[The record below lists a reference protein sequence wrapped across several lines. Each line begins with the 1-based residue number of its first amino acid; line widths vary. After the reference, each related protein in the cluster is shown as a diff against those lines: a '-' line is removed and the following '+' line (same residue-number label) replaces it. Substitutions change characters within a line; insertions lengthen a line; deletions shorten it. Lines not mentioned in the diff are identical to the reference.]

1 MGFKLTILGAGIA
14 ALVSALAVQ
23 LDRGGSTPSSS
34 PTPTQVVESSRT
46 AAKDGYASL
55 VHALDQRIESLQARV
70 AGRDDDWLTRMHL
83 GNALLERASLS
94 NDLEDFERVQ
104 AVLDEC
110 FAIAPEGSGPLLLAA
125 RFNLAVHRLAKA
137 EVYLDK
143 MDRRAMPKAEERAAG
158 RVMRAE
164 IALARGEYAEA
175 LAMLTEIAAA
185 APGLASVELALYH
198 AKTGGFAEAEALF
211 EEALAATTKK
221 DPRRRAW
228 IRMQLGLMAMQRGQ
242 SLVALEHLQAA
253 DAELPGWWL
262 VQEHVAAVHDRLGE
276 HGRAIAI
283 YEGLLEQRALPQLM
297 DALASAYQHAG
308 QGETAAALIE
318 RAGAVWTDQI
328 ARMPEAAM
336 GHGLEHEL
344 QFGSAT
350 RALEL
355 AQANVAM
362 RPGGDAQ
369 VGLARAYLQAGRMAE
384 ALVVIEGVLGT
395 PYRTAGVHDV
405 AAKAYAGLGMVESAR
420 GQEELR
426 AGIHPAY
433 VEGEHVH

>member
-23 LDRGGSTPSSS
+23 LDRGGSTAS
-34 PTPTQVVESSRT
+34 PTQVAASSRVV
-46 AAKDGYASL
+46 AKDGYASL
-55 VHALDQRIESLQARV
+55 VHALDERIESLQGRV
-70 AGRDDDWLTRMHL
+70 AQRDDDWLTRMHL
-83 GNALLERASLS
+83 GNALLERASLT

-110 FAIAPEGSGPLLLAA
+110 FAIAPDGSGPLLLAA
-125 RFNLAVHRLAKA
+125 RFNFAIHRLEQA

-164 IALARGEYAEA
+164 IAMARGEYAAA

-185 APGLASVELALYH
+185 APGLATVELALYH

-228 IRMQLGLMAMQRGQ
+228 IRLQLGLMAMQRGQ
-242 SLVALEHLQAA
+242 SLIALEQLEAA

-283 YEGLLEQRALPQLM
+283 YEGLLEQRELPQLPQRM
-297 DALASAYQHAG
+297 DALAAAYQHAG
-308 QGETAAALIE
+308 QGEAAAALIE
-318 RAGAVWTDQI
+318 RAGAAWRDQI

-344 QFGSAT
+344 QFGSPT

-355 AQANVAM
+355 ARANVAM

-369 VGLARAYLQAGRMAE
+369 VGLARAYLKAGRMAE
-384 ALVVIEGVLGT
+384 ALAVIEGVLET

-405 AAKAYAGLGMVESAR
+405 AAKAYAGLGMVEAAR
-420 GQEELR
+420 GQEALR
-426 AGIHPAY
+426 AGVDPGF
-433 VEGEHVH
+433 VGEGHVH

>member
-23 LDRGGSTPSSS
+23 LDRGGSAPS
-34 PTPTQVVESSRT
+34 PTHVVESSR
-46 AAKDGYASL
+46 AVAKDGYASL

-70 AGRDDDWLTRMHL
+70 AQRDDDWLTRMHL

-110 FAIAPEGSGPLLLAA
+110 FAIAPDGSGPLLLAA
-125 RFNLAVHRLAKA
+125 RFNFAIHRLGEAQ
-137 EVYLDK
+137 VYLDK

-164 IALARGEYAEA
+164 IALARGEYAAA

-242 SLVALEHLQAA
+242 SLLALEQLHAA

-276 HGRAIAI
+276 HGQAIAI
-283 YEGLLEQRALPQLM
+283 YQGLLEQRELPQLM
-297 DALASAYQHAG
+297 DALAAAYQHAG
-308 QGETAAALIE
+308 QGETAAALTE
-318 RAGAVWTDQI
+318 RAGAAWKDQI

-344 QFGSAT
+344 QFGLPT
-350 RALEL
+350 RA
-355 AQANVAM
+355 
-362 RPGGDAQ
+362 
-369 VGLARAYLQAGRMAE
+369 
-384 ALVVIEGVLGT
+384 
-395 PYRTAGVHDV
+395 
-405 AAKAYAGLGMVESAR
+405 
-420 GQEELR
+420 
-426 AGIHPAY
+426 
-433 VEGEHVH
+433 

>member
-23 LDRGGSTPSSS
+23 LDRGGSTAS
-34 PTPTQVVESSRT
+34 PTQVATSSRVV
-46 AAKDGYASL
+46 AKDGYASL
-55 VHALDQRIESLQARV
+55 VHALDERIESLQGRV
-70 AGRDDDWLTRMHL
+70 AQRDDDWLTRMHL
-83 GNALLERASLS
+83 GNALLERASLT

-125 RFNLAVHRLAKA
+125 RFNFAIHRLGQA

-164 IALARGEYAEA
+164 IAMARGEYAAA

-221 DPRRRAW
+221 DLRRRAW
-228 IRMQLGLMAMQRGQ
+228 IRLQLGLMAMQRGQ
-242 SLVALEHLQAA
+242 SLIALEQLEAA

-283 YEGLLEQRALPQLM
+283 YEGLLEQRELPQLPQRM
-297 DALASAYQHAG
+297 DALAAAYQHAG
-308 QGETAAALIE
+308 QGEAAAALIE
-318 RAGAVWTDQI
+318 RAGAAWRDQI

-344 QFGSAT
+344 QFGSPT

-355 AQANVAM
+355 ARANVAM

-369 VGLARAYLQAGRMAE
+369 VGLARAYLKAGRMAE
-384 ALVVIEGVLGT
+384 ALTVIEGVLET

-405 AAKAYAGLGMVESAR
+405 AAKAYAGLGMVEAAR
-420 GQEELR
+420 GQEALR
-426 AGIHPAY
+426 AGVDPGF
-433 VEGEHVH
+433 VGEGHVH